1 MSEFPISEGVFAR
14 TLAEMPD
21 WIGLCEDAGAYPYAE
36 AFHLLKILRDAGC
49 EVILK

>member
-1 MSEFPISEGVFAR
+1 MKAYPISDNQFAN

-36 AFHLLKILRDAGC
+36 AFHLLEILKDAGY